1 MPTIEVR
8 ALKQRASA
16 VLRRVREDKETIT
29 VTYRGRAVAR
39 LVPVEDREYTRADTA
54 KVWTEMETLADE
66 IGTQWPTEA
75 TAVAAVQEQR
85 RKL

>member
-1 MPTIEVR
+1 MLTIGVR

-16 VLRRVREDKETIT
+16 VIRRVREDKETVT

-39 LVPVEDREYTRADTA
+39 LVPVEDPEYTRADSA
-54 KVWTEMETLADE
+54 KVWTEMDRLADE
-66 IGTQWPTEA
+66 IGTRWPADA

-85 RKL
+85 REM